1 MTRVMAGLYT
11 IVIAGFIAASLY
23 VTGSLTTGDVTGLF
37 GIS

>member
-11 IVIAGFIAASLY
+11 IAIAAFVAASMY
-23 VTGSLTTGDVTGLF
+23 VTGALTTGDVTDIF

>member
-11 IVIAGFIAASLY
+11 IVGAAFIAASMYL
-23 VTGSLTTGDVTGLF
+23 TGALTTGDVTGIF